1 MLRELFNMKK
11 EMFST
16 EISVLRDTFRRLL
29 RRHAKTN
36 IVKLIEKTHPA
47 DMALIFRYFNDLE
60 QDTIFAM
67 MKPSEKTVEFLN
79 ELDEAI
85 TIRIVED
92 EDPARIAAILEE
104 ASSNEQA
111 YLMGLVEESYA
122 TSVIGLFKAEEQEEL
137 EEMMAYPEDSAGIL
151 MYTDVFTLHEETRA
165 REAIAA
171 LQDQEEAEMVFYL
184 YAIDN
189 EGALT
194 GVISLRDLVTTSGD
208 TMLKDI
214 MTKKVHAVRPET
226 DQEEVARIVS
236 QYNFLAVPVI
246 DSDEKLLGIV
256 TVDDV
261 VDVIREEATED
272 FLKMVGAGEDR
283 EILLK
288 SSWENARIRLPWLF
302 ASWVGGIFAAFII
315 GVFDNVLQNTLA
327 LAAFIPVIIGMGGN
341 IGTQSSTIIVRGL
354 ATGRVGFEN
363 SAKILFKE
371 IRVGLILGILYG
383 ILLGLFAIF
392 RFLDI
397 SPVLGL
403 VVGLSICASM
413 IIAAT
418 IGSLVPLILNRFD
431 IDPAVATGPFVT
443 TAIDILGV
451 TLYFLIAATLFNTV

>member
-1 MLRELFNMKK
+1 MKK
-11 EMFST
+11 EMFGT
-16 EISVLRDTFRRLL
+16 EINLLRDTFRRLL

-36 IVKLIEKTHPA
+36 IIKLINKTHPA
-47 DMALIFRYFNDLE
+47 DMALIYRYFNEGE
-60 QDTIFAM
+60 QDAIFNL
-67 MKPSEKTVEFLN
+67 MKPSEATVEFLS

-85 TIRIVED
+85 TIRLLEQ
-92 EDPARIAAILEE
+92 EDPQHMASILEE

-111 YLMGLVEESYA
+111 YLMGLVNEGYA
-122 TSVIGLFKAEEQEEL
+122 ASVIKLLQTEEQEEL
-137 EEMMAYPEDSAGIL
+137 EELMAYPEDSAGSL
-151 MYTDVFTLHEETRA
+151 MSTDVFTLHENTKA
-165 REAIAA
+165 QEAIAA
-171 LQDQEEAEMVFYL
+171 LQDHEEAEMVFYL

-189 EGALT
+189 NEILT
-194 GVISLRDLVTTSGD
+194 GVVSLRDLVTTPGN

-214 MTKKVHAVRPET
+214 MSRKVHAVRPEI

-236 QYNFLAVPVI
+236 QYNFLAVPVV

-272 FLKMVGAGEDR
+272 FLQMVGAGKDR

-288 SSWENARIRLPWLF
+288 SSWDNARMRLPWLF
-302 ASWVGGIFAAFII
+302 ASWIGGILAAFII
-315 GVFDNVLQNTLA
+315 GVFDNVLQSTIA
-327 LAAFIPVIIGMGGN
+327 LAAFIPVIMGMGGN

-363 SAKILFKE
+363 SVKILFKE
-371 IRVGLILGILYG
+371 IRVGLILGVLYG
-383 ILLGLFAIF
+383 VLLGIFTLFQ
-392 RFLDI
+392 FLEA
-397 SPVLGL
+397 SPMLGV
-403 VVGLSICASM
+403 VVGLSICFSM

-431 IDPAVATGPFVT
+431 IDPAIATGPFVT

-451 TLYFLIAATLFNTV
+451 TLYFLIAGYFIVIT